1 MKTKKIGSVLGII
14 MMLFTVLLISCAK
27 DNQGP
32 DEVFMEGSKYN
43 PATITVTAGTT
54 VTWTNKDDV
63 THSVTSDTGLFES
76 GDLSK
81 GDSFKY
87 TFSAQGTYD
96 YHCRFHGAMIGKV
109 IVE

>member
-1 MKTKKIGSVLGII
+1 MKTKKIGSVISI
-14 MMLFTVLLISCAK
+14 MMLYALLLISCSK

-32 DEVFMEGSKYN
+32 DEVFMEGIKYT
-43 PATITVTAGTT
+43 PSTITVTAGTT
-54 VTWTNKDDV
+54 VTWTNKDNV

-81 GDSFKY
+81 GDTFQY
-87 TFSAQGTYD
+87 TFSTKGSYD
-96 YHCRFHGAMIGKV
+96 YHCRFHVAMTGTV